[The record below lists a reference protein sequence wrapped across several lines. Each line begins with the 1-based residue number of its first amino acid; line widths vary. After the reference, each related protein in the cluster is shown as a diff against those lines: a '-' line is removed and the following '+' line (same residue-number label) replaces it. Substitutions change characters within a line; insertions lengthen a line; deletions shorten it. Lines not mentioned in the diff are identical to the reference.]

1 MAVAAPQWFSF
12 LNTLVWA
19 FGFGMLNALSP
30 CNLATLPLW
39 VAYWL
44 QLAPPPSASTPVPG
58 ATPSS
63 PPTASSLPST
73 TSALGFVCGVLA
85 VFVPLGL
92 LCFYLHQAVF
102 GLWQSSRWLPV
113 GMGLLLLTM
122 GLAGLLPTLAWVGGT
137 VESSLAPLLQP
148 LQRWGQRALQ
158 RSQQPTRPRNGLQ
171 APHFALPLVLGV
183 AYALVLSPCGTGYM
197 LSLAAWVVH
206 SANMGQAALVLA
218 AFGLGQSGVFLV
230 MNLLYQRVSDS
241 FAKTGV
247 PPQWHRWAGR
257 LQQAGY
263 GLMVAFGL
271 FWLYKAMVG

>member
-1 MAVAAPQWFSF
+1 MAVAASPWFSF

-44 QLAPPPSASTPVPG
+44 QLAPASRASASVPG
-58 ATPSS
+58 ATPTQPS
-63 PPTASSLPST
+63 ASSLAST

-102 GLWQSSRWLPV
+102 GLWQSSPWLPL

-122 GLAGLLPTLAWVGGT
+122 GLAGLLPTLAWAGGA

-158 RSQQPTRPRNGLQ
+158 RAQQRHHTQGQ
-171 APHFALPLVLGV
+171 ALHFALPLVLGV

-206 SANMGQAALVLA
+206 SANLWQAALVLA

-247 PPQWHRWAGR
+247 PAHWHRWAGR

-271 FWLYKAMVG
+271 FWLYKAMAG